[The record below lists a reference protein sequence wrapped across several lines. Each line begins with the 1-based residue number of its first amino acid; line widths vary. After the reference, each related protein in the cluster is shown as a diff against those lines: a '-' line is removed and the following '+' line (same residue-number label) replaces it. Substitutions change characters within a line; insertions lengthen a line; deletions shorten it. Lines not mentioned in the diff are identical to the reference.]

1 MFYSNQE
8 NNPIIKDIAAM
19 RKTKHTK
26 IVATISD
33 KNCSTEF
40 LKALMDA
47 GMNVVRINTAH
58 QTTESAMQIISN
70 VRSLS
75 DSVAILVDTKGPEIR
90 TKNIGDPIKISKGG
104 RIMISGGDEQ
114 SGEGL
119 LVVDYPNFVRDIPVG
134 SSVLI
139 DDGELE
145 MTIVERKDDKLVA
158 LIGND
163 GFIKN
168 RKSIN
173 IPGIS
178 LDLPSLTEKD
188 KQFIRWAAA
197 NDLDFIAHS
206 FVRNKEDVIAVQQIL
221 DEENSTIKIIAKIEN
236 TDGVKNIDE
245 ILDHAYGIMV
255 ARGDLG
261 IEIPAEKIPAIQR
274 NLIRKSVERKKP
286 VIIATQMLH
295 SMITNPRP
303 TRAEVSD
310 VATAI
315 YNHTDAV
322 MLSGETAYGQYP
334 VEAVQLMSRVAL
346 EVESS
351 KDRRND
357 LPVPRLENEVSA
369 FLAEA
374 AVMSANELKVAAIIT
389 DTLTGKIARYI
400 SAFRSPRPVYA
411 KCHNGSVKR
420 QLALS
425 YGVIAS
431 EIVVKKNKYKLVE
444 SSLFDLVERG
454 LINEEDTVVYV
465 GGNFG
470 VGGGTSFIEIASV
483 SQMMHQKA
491 LKKAN
496 NEK

>member
-1 MFYSNQE
+1 
-8 NNPIIKDIAAM
+8 
-19 RKTKHTK
+19 
-26 IVATISD
+26 
-33 KNCSTEF
+33 
-40 LKALMDA
+40 
-47 GMNVVRINTAH
+47 
-58 QTTESAMQIISN
+58 
-70 VRSLS
+70 
-75 DSVAILVDTKGPEIR
+75 LVDTKGPEIR
-90 TKNIGDPIKISKGG
+90 TKNIAEPVWITKGE
-104 RIMISGGDEQ
+104 RITISGGDDQ
-114 SGEGL
+114 SREGH
-119 LVVDYPNFVRDIPVG
+119 LVVDYAKFARDIPVG

-145 MTIVERKDDKLVA
+145 LTIVEKREDQLIALV
-158 LIGND
+158 GND

-168 RKSIN
+168 KKSIN
-173 IPGIS
+173 VPGIS
-178 LDLPSLTEKD
+178 LGLPSLTEKD
-188 KQFIRWAAA
+188 VVFIRWAAA

-206 FVRNKEDVIAVQQIL
+206 FVRNKEDVLAVQQIL
-221 DEENSTIKIIAKIEN
+221 DEENSQIKIIAKIEN
-236 TDGVKNIDE
+236 TEGVKNIDE
-245 ILDHAYGIMV
+245 ILDYAYGIMV

-261 IEIPAEKIPAIQR
+261 IEIPAERIPAIQR
-274 NLIRKSVERKKP
+274 RLIRKSVERKKP

-295 SMITNPRP
+295 TMITNPRP

-315 YNHTDAV
+315 YDRTDAV
-322 MLSGETAYGQYP
+322 MLSGETAYGQFP

-346 EVESS
+346 EVESN
-351 KDRRND
+351 KDKRND

-411 KCHNGSVKR
+411 KCHSGNVKR

-425 YGVIAS
+425 YGVFAS
-431 EIVVKKNKYKLVE
+431 EIVVKKNKHKLVE
-444 SSLFDLVERG
+444 SSLIDLVDRN
-454 LINEEDTVVYV
+454 LIQENDTVVYV

-483 SQMMHQKA
+483 SQLMHQK
-491 LKKAN
+491 K
-496 NEK
+496 EKSEK

>member
-1 MFYSNQE
+1 MKKS
-8 NNPIIKDIAAM
+8 
-19 RKTKHTK
+19 KHTK

-33 KNCSTEF
+33 KNCSPGF
-40 LKALMDA
+40 LQSLMEA

-58 QTTESAMQIISN
+58 QTTDSAMKIIRD
-70 VRSLS
+70 VRTVS
-75 DSVAILVDTKGPEIR
+75 DSIAILVDTKGPEIR
-90 TKNIGDPIKISKGG
+90 TANITDPVRISKGE
-104 RIMISGGDEQ
+104 RLVIKGGGNEP

-119 LVVDYPNFVRDIPVG
+119 LMVDYPNFVRDIPVG
-134 SSVLI
+134 SSILI

-145 MTIVERKDDKLVA
+145 MSVVDKSDDGLIALV
-158 LIGND
+158 GND

-168 RKSIN
+168 KKSIN
-173 IPGIS
+173 VPGIS
-178 LDLPSLTEKD
+178 LNLPSLTEKD
-188 KQFIRWAAA
+188 KQFIRWAAE

-221 DEENSTIKIIAKIEN
+221 DESESKIKIIAKIEN
-236 TDGVKNIDE
+236 MDGVRNIDE
-245 ILDHAYGIMV
+245 ILNHAYGIMV

-274 NLIRKSVERKKP
+274 RLIRQCVEKKKP

-295 SMITNPRP
+295 SMISSPRP

-315 YNHTDAV
+315 YDRTDAV

-351 KDRRND
+351 KDKRND
-357 LPVPRLENEVSA
+357 LPVPRLENETSA

-374 AVMSANELKVAAIIT
+374 AVMAANELKVAAIIT

-411 KCHNGSVKR
+411 KCHNGRVKR
-420 QLALS
+420 ELSLS
-425 YGVIAS
+425 YGVFAS

-444 SSLFDLVERG
+444 TSLLDLVERNC
-454 LINEEDTVVYV
+454 ISESDTVVYV

-483 SQMMHQKA
+483 EQMMHQKR
-491 LKKAN
+491 KKHA
-496 NEK
+496 K

>member
-1 MFYSNQE
+1 MSKQ
-8 NNPIIKDIAAM
+8 
-19 RKTKHTK
+19 KHTK

-33 KNCSTEF
+33 KNCETDF
-40 LKALMDA
+40 LRTLMEA

-58 QTTESAMQIISN
+58 QTTESAMNIINN
-70 VRSLS
+70 VRSVS
-75 DSVAILVDTKGPEIR
+75 DGLAILVDTKGPEIR
-90 TKNIGDPIKISKGG
+90 TKNITDLIKINKGD
-104 RIMISGGDEQ
+104 RIAIKCGDEI
-114 SGEGL
+114 SGEGV
-119 LVVDYPNFVRDIPVG
+119 LVVDYVNFTRDIPVG
-134 SSVLI
+134 SSILI

-145 MTIVERKDDKLVA
+145 LTVLEKTNDSLIALV
-158 LIGND
+158 GND
-163 GFIKN
+163 GYVKN

-173 IPGIS
+173 VPGVS
-178 LDLPSLTEKD
+178 LHLPSLTEKD
-188 KQFIRWAAA
+188 RQFIRWAAA

-206 FVRNKEDVIAVQQIL
+206 FVRNKDDVMAVQEIL
-221 DEENSTIKIIAKIEN
+221 NEENSKIKIIAKIED

-274 NLIRKSVERKKP
+274 KLIRKCVERKKP

-295 SMITNPRP
+295 TMITNPRP

-315 YNHTDAV
+315 YDRTDAI

-334 VEAVQLMSRVAL
+334 VEAVQLMSRVAI

-351 KDRRND
+351 KDKRND
-357 LPVPRLENEVSA
+357 LSVPRLENEVSA

-374 AVMSANELKVAAIIT
+374 AVMSASELKVAAIIT

-411 KCHNGSVKR
+411 KCHTGKVKR
-420 QLALS
+420 ELALS

-431 EIVVKKNKYKLVE
+431 EIVVKKNKYKLIE
-444 SSLFDLVERG
+444 TSLLDLVERG
-454 LINEEDTVVYV
+454 YISENDTVVYV

-483 SQMMHQKA
+483 AQMMHQK
-491 LKKAN
+491 KIKD
-496 NEK
+496 EK

>member
-1 MFYSNQE
+1 MSKQ
-8 NNPIIKDIAAM
+8 
-19 RKTKHTK
+19 KHTK

-33 KNCSTEF
+33 KNCEPDF
-40 LKALMDA
+40 LRTLMEA

-58 QTTESAMQIISN
+58 QTTDSAMNIINN
-70 VRSLS
+70 VRSVS
-75 DSVAILVDTKGPEIR
+75 DGLAILVDTKGPEIR
-90 TKNIGDPIKISKGG
+90 TKNITEPIKINKGD
-104 RIMISGGDEQ
+104 RIAIKCGDEI
-114 SGEGL
+114 SGEGV
-119 LVVDYPNFVRDIPVG
+119 LVVDYVNFTRDIPIG
-134 SSVLI
+134 SAVLI

-145 MTIVERKDDKLVA
+145 LTILEKTNDSLIALV
-158 LIGND
+158 GND
-163 GFIKN
+163 GYIKN

-173 IPGIS
+173 VPGVS
-178 LDLPSLTEKD
+178 LHLPSLTEKD
-188 KQFIRWAAA
+188 RQFIRWAAA

-206 FVRNKEDVIAVQQIL
+206 FVRNKEDVMAVQEIL
-221 DEENSTIKIIAKIEN
+221 NEENSKIKIIAKIED

-274 NLIRKSVERKKP
+274 KLIRKCVERKKP

-295 SMITNPRP
+295 TMITNPRP

-315 YNHTDAV
+315 YDRTDAI

-334 VEAVQLMSRVAL
+334 VEAVQLMSRVAI

-351 KDRRND
+351 KDKRND
-357 LPVPRLENEVSA
+357 LSVPRLENEVSA

-374 AVMSANELKVAAIIT
+374 AVMSASELKVAAIIT

-411 KCHNGSVKR
+411 KCHTGRVKR
-420 QLALS
+420 ELALS
-425 YGVIAS
+425 YGVFAS
-431 EIVVKKNKYKLVE
+431 EIVAKKNKYKLIE
-444 SSLFDLVERG
+444 TSLLDLVERG
-454 LINEEDTVVYV
+454 YISENDTVVYV

-483 SQMMHQKA
+483 AQMMHQK
-491 LKKAN
+491 KVKDEN
-496 NEK
+496 